1 ASPSSTGDGA
11 ISPIGPIV
19 LGVGGAMMLAGAIT
33 GGLALAEHGEL
44 TGMCDAQLM
53 RCPAELE
60 ARVDD
65 LAVLSITTDVL
76 LWGGLAVAAT
86 GAVLTFLLKEESSST
101 VSAACDG
108 TGCAAFVTGSF

>member
-1 ASPSSTGDGA
+1 M
-11 ISPIGPIV
+11 
-19 LGVGGAMMLAGAIT
+19 LGVGGAMLLAGAIT

-44 TGMCDAQLM
+44 TGMCDGQTM

-60 ARVDD
+60 GRLDG
-65 LAVLSITTDVL
+65 LAALSITTDVL

-86 GAVLTFLLKEESSST
+86 GGVLTFLLREEEESAGA